1 MFGLV
6 ADTESLAPSLQPGF
20 GDMATTS
27 QVGWPPLV
35 TFLCNKNGGHD
46 VTGDNLH
53 GLSAVY

>member
-6 ADTESLAPSLQPGF
+6 ADTESLAPSLQPDF
-20 GDMATTS
+20 GDMAITS

-53 GLSAVY
+53 GLSAV